1 MVEIKLLKQIDFSG
15 CTFIEGFPGAGL
27 VGPMAIS
34 YIVNKLSMDYVGYV
48 DSELLPPLV
57 SIHNDMPLPPVRLY
71 YSKKYKMAA
80 LFAET
85 SPNKEASIYH
95 IADSLH
101 EFIKENKFSMTISLS
116 GVPVEKPDG
125 DSVFGIVSLPKLSK
139 TLDDAGIKK
148 IGEGVATGISAC
160 LIMRAAIDS
169 TSDINLLVQVNPE
182 MIDPKYAELAIEKMN
197 KILGIDIDVG
207 ELDKEA
213 KEVEARVRDLLEKS
227 KESPHDIDAQPSTVP
242 SMYA

>member
-1 MVEIKLLKQIDFSG
+1 MAEIRLLKQVDLSG
-15 CTFIEGFPGAGL
+15 CTLIEGFPGAGL

-34 YIVNKLSMDYVGYV
+34 YIISKLSMDYIGYV

-95 IADSLH
+95 IADILYR
-101 EFIKENKFSMTISLS
+101 FIKDSKFSMTISLS
-116 GVPVEKPDG
+116 GVPVEKPDN
-125 DSVFGIVSLPKLSK
+125 DTVFGIVSTPKLGK
-139 TLDDAGIKK
+139 VLDDAGVKK

-160 LIMRAAIDS
+160 LIMKAAIDG

-182 MIDPKYAELAIEKMN
+182 MIDPKYAELAIKRIN
-197 KILGIDIDVG
+197 KILNINIDVS
-207 ELDKEA
+207 ELEKEA
-213 KEVEARVRDLLEKS
+213 KEVETRIRNLIQKS
-227 KESPHDIDAQPSTVP
+227 NEAPHDLGSEPATGP

>member
-1 MVEIKLLKQIDFSG
+1 MVEIKLLKQVDLSK

-34 YIVNKLSMDYVGYV
+34 YIISKLSMEYIGYV

-71 YSKKYKMAA
+71 YSKEHKIAA

-95 IADSLH
+95 IADTIH
-101 EFIKENKFSMTISLS
+101 KFIEENKFSMTISLS
-116 GVPVEKPDG
+116 GIPVEKPD
-125 DSVFGIVSLPKLSK
+125 DSVVFGIVSVPKLSK
-139 TLDDAGIKK
+139 VLDGADIKK

-160 LIMRAAIDS
+160 LIMRAAIEEE
-169 TSDINLLVQVNPE
+169 SDINLLVQVNPE
-182 MIDPKYAELAIEKMN
+182 VIDPKYAEMAIEKIN
-197 KILGIDIDVG
+197 KILGIDIDVS

-213 KEVEARVRDLLEKS
+213 KEVEARIRDLLQKS
-227 KESPHDIDAQPSTVP
+227 KEAPHDIDSPQPQGP